1 MGWLQRQRELKLD
14 ILASLARSQ
23 RALAR
28 MLESAADSGGME
40 SGPLTD
46 EGEGGVESGRR
57 LRELEALVR
66 CQTTITAKTLGIRIG
81 VIRKSPPRRPWLNER
96 HAVFRAKAAN
106 KPNGTSKR
114 GQAAP
119 EYLS

>member
-28 MLESAADSGGME
+28 MLESVADSGGME

-46 EGEGGVESGRR
+46 AGGGGDR
-57 LRELEALVR
+57 LRKLEALVR

-106 KPNGTSKR
+106 KPTGAAKADH
-114 GQAAP
+114 AAP
-119 EYLS
+119 EHLS